1 MTFSQPH
8 VLLAVP
14 PEVAVM
20 MMWADLL
27 GLLGARHREPT
38 QLVVTVILR
47 GGC

>member
-1 MTFSQPH
+1 MTFSQPS

-14 PEVAVM
+14 SEIGVA

-27 GLLGARHREPT
+27 GLLGARHRELT
-38 QLVVTVILR
+38 RLVLTVILR